1 MFNIVFGLVGCV
13 GFSILIAS
21 RHPNL
26 SYAATFLCAIGI
38 FPPAPNSITWM
49 NNNVQGVYK
58 RGVAIANFISWA
70 NINGIMSSNVYRQN
84 DAPWYRLGNSV
95 ILGYVAIGVVG
106 GSIANYIF
114 LSIGNRRRD
123 AAGEYMK
130 EKQLQGLSEEEKE
143 NLADFHPDFRYTL

>member
-1 MFNIVFGLVGCV
+1 VFNIVLGLIACA

-21 RHPNL
+21 HHPNL
-26 SYAATFLCAIGI
+26 FYAATFFCAMGI
-38 FPPAPNSITWM
+38 FPAGPNSITWM

-70 NINGIMSSNVYRQN
+70 NLNGIMSSNVYRQN
-84 DAPWYRLGNSV
+84 DAPQYRLGNSI
-95 ILGYVAIGVVG
+95 ILGYVAVGIVG
-106 GSIANYIF
+106 GSIVNYIF

-123 AAGEYMK
+123 AAAEYMK
-130 EKQLQGLSEEEKE
+130 EKPLDGLTEDEKE